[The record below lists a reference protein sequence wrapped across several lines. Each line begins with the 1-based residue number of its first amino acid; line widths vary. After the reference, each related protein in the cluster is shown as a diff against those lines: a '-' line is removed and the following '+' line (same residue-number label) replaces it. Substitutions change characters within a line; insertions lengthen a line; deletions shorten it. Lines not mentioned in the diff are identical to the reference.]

1 MNRQLIR
8 AVVLALGLTLAA
20 NSLLAAEKLQVGFP
34 AFATALS
41 PPWVTA
47 DRGFWKKYGLDVDLI
62 YLAGETTVQALIG
75 GSVQLII
82 GSDPDTTIANI
93 QGAKLVRLGVTTNS
107 LGSSLITQQ
116 GINSFQDLKGKTIGI
131 AGRGLNSLELR
142 LSQLLR
148 ENGIDPKRDVNF
160 LSIGGA
166 PSSRVAAIQ
175 KGVIIG
181 AMITPPYDLAA
192 EKQGLKIFSKIGV
205 PLFAGGINTTVS
217 FEKNNRETLIR
228 FLKGY
233 MEGIHYMATHRSETL
248 NVFSRY
254 LRKLD
259 ITTLNHFYDEITGRV
274 EKGLRPDPRSV
285 RFMLDFVA
293 LNSPQAKQLTE
304 KDHWDLSLLDE
315 IHQAGFL
322 GQLYKE

>member
-1 MNRQLIR
+1 MNRQLIQ
-8 AVVLALGLTLAA
+8 AVVLALGLTLGV
-20 NSLLAAEKLQVGFP
+20 NNLFAAEKLQVGFP
-34 AFATALS
+34 ALATALS
-41 PPWVTA
+41 PSWVTA
-47 DRGFWKKYGLDVDLI
+47 DKGFWKKYGLDVDLI
-62 YLAGETTVQALIG
+62 YLAGGTIVPALIG

-82 GSDPDTTIANI
+82 SSDPGTTIAML

-107 LGSSLITQQ
+107 LGSSLVTQQ
-116 GINSFQDLKGKTIGI
+116 SINSFQELKGKNIGI
-131 AGRGLNSLELR
+131 DSRGVSSLEVR

-148 ENGIDPKRDVNF
+148 ENGIDPKRDVKF
-160 LSIGGA
+160 LSIGGG
-166 PSSRVAAIQ
+166 PTSMVAAIQ

-192 EKQGLKIFSKIGV
+192 EKQGLKIFSKIDV
-205 PLFAGGINTTVS
+205 PMFAGGINTTLS

-228 FLKGY
+228 FLQGY
-233 MEGIHYMATHRSETL
+233 MEGIHYMLTHRNETL

-259 ITTLNHFYDEITGRV
+259 VTTLNRFYDEITGRV

-285 RFMLDFVA
+285 RSMLDFVA
-293 LNSPQAKQLTE
+293 LDYPQAKQLTE

-315 IHQAGFL
+315 IHQSGFFE
-322 GQLYKE
+322 QLYK